1 MDGFSYE
8 DFSLFISALRFCSEK
23 HRNQRRKDAVRTPY
37 LNHPI
42 EVAEILW
49 NIGEVREMT
58 VLVAALL
65 HDVIEDTETAPDEIA
80 GRFGDEVLSLVLEVT
95 DDKRLPNSKRKEL
108 QVLHA
113 PGLSRGAKLI
123 KIADKIGN
131 ARDVTWSPPPT
142 WSMERRTEYLEWA
155 ERVVKGLGTGNRA
168 LLDLFFKVLAEGK
181 KELSTPGIDAK

>member
-8 DFSLFISALRFCSEK
+8 EFSQFMSALEFCAEK

-49 NIGEVREMT
+49 NIGKVREMT
-58 VLVAALL
+58 VLIAALL
-65 HDVIEDTETAPDEIA
+65 HDVIEDTETGPEEISS
-80 GRFGDEVLSLVLEVT
+80 RFGDEVLSLVLEVS
-95 DDKRLPNSKRKEL
+95 DDKMLPKSERKEL

-113 PGLSRGAKLI
+113 PDLSRGAKLI

-131 ARDVTWSPPPT
+131 VRDVTWSPPPD
-142 WSMERRTEYLEWA
+142 WSIQRRIEYLEWA
-155 ERVVKGLGTGNRA
+155 ERVVKGLGVGNGE
-168 LLDLFFKVLAEGK
+168 LLKLFDQVLAEGK
-181 KELSTPGIDAK
+181 RELGER